1 MDFKG
6 KKILL
11 ISVRFFGYE
20 KAIVER
26 LQELGATVDFFDDR
40 PSNSVLQKGIIRVFR
55 SFLAFQIQKYYR
67 SVLKKT
73 EHKKYDY
80 FLLIKGEAIPLS
92 FLKKIKKENPGMK
105 MIAYT
110 YDALHEH
117 PRFADF
123 IPYFDKS
130 ITFDRTDALNKNL
143 GFRPL
148 FFLDQY
154 RKSHSHSQPEV
165 DVTFIGSAHTD
176 RYLIGEKVRKA
187 CEKDG
192 LTSFFYYYAPGKTAL
207 VLKRIFDRSFKD
219 FDLRKASFNK
229 LSHSEISRYYEQ
241 TKAVLDINKPFQ
253 NGLTMRTFEVLASG
267 KKLIT
272 FNEDIKN
279 YPFYH
284 PQNILITNREQP
296 EIPQN
301 FLASKTVSIPE
312 ETLQLMSIDS
322 WLNGV
327 FFEDQRN
334 YWFSQK
340 NTDQNS

>member
-26 LQELGATVDFFDDR
+26 LQERGATVDFFDDR

-55 SFLAFQIQKYYR
+55 SFLVFQIQKYYR
-67 SVLKKT
+67 SVLKKMK
-73 EHKKYDY
+73 HKKYDY

-92 FLKKIKKENPGMK
+92 FIKKIKRENPGMK

-110 YDALHEH
+110 YDSLHEH

-123 IPYFDKS
+123 IPHFDRCV
-130 ITFDRTDALNKNL
+130 TFERTDALNHQL
-143 GFRPL
+143 LFRPL
-148 FFLDQY
+148 FFLEEY
-154 RKSHSHSQPEV
+154 RKSASYSRPKV

-176 RYLIGEKVRKA
+176 RYLIGEAVKAA
-187 CEKDG
+187 CEKSG
-192 LTSFFYYYAPGKTAL
+192 LSTFFYYYAPGKAAL
-207 VLKRIFDRSFKD
+207 ILKRIFDRNFKD
-219 FDLRKASFNK
+219 FDIRKASFRK
-229 LSHSEISRYYEQ
+229 LSHSEICSFYQQ

-253 NGLTMRTFEVLASG
+253 NGLTMRTFEVLAAG

-272 FNEDIKN
+272 FNKDIIN

-284 PQNILITNREQP
+284 PQNILVTDREQP
-296 EIPQN
+296 EIPRS
-301 FLASKTVSIPE
+301 FITSETVSVSE
-312 ETLQLMSIDS
+312 QTLNMMSLDS

-327 FFEDQRN
+327 FFEDQTE
-334 YWFSQK
+334 YWLRQK
-340 NTDQNS
+340 NTAQNF